1 MKRLDKSTLFV
12 KQLAELALSNPK
24 VLSKIDRIIRNIL
37 KDGLLNFNK
46 GEKLKHYP
54 NRYSCR
60 IDKQNRL
67 VYEKYK
73 DCIIL
78 LSCKGHY
85 EDK

>member
-12 KQLAELALSNPK
+12 KQFAELAISNPK
-24 VLSKIDRIIRNIL
+24 VLSKIDRIIKNLL

-60 IDKQNRL
+60 IDTHGCDPWYFRSPMAT
-67 VYEKYK
+67 VY
-73 DCIIL
+73 
-78 LSCKGHY
+78 SSMRS
-85 EDK
+85 